1 MSRRA
6 DYRRQ
11 AMDVYECLNTRLTIR
26 NFKPDRVPIGVTRK
40 ILEAGRWA
48 PSSRNRQPWHFV
60 VITDSEALKQIGAL
74 APSGPFIADAPM
86 AIAIFMRDAER
97 PDLDAGRAI
106 QQMEIMAW
114 SLGLGTC
121 FVGFRDSGSALKVKQ
136 LLGMPGAFD
145 LVTVLPFGYR
155 LDSVKGRNRKRKP
168 MSAIAHM
175 GQFGYPF
182 LGR

>member
-1 MSRRA
+1 
-6 DYRRQ
+6 
-11 AMDVYECLNTRLTIR
+11 MDVSECLDTRLTIR
-26 NFKPDRVPIGVTRK
+26 EFKPDRVPIDVTRQ
-40 ILEAGRWA
+40 ILEAGRGA

-60 VITDSEALKQIGAL
+60 VITDSTMLKEIGSFAS
-74 APSGPFIADAPM
+74 SGSFIADAPM
-86 AIAIFMRDAER
+86 AIAVFMRDAER

-121 FVGFRDSGSALKVKQ
+121 FVGFRDSAAAQRVKQ
-136 LLGMPGAFD
+136 LLGVPMAFD
-145 LVTVLPFGYR
+145 LITVLSFGYR
-155 LDSVKGRNRKRKP
+155 LDSVRGRNRKRKP

-175 GQFGYPF
+175 GRFGYPF

>member
-6 DYRRQ
+6 NYRRQ
-11 AMDVYECLNTRLTIR
+11 AMDVNECLDTRLTIR
-26 NFKPDRVPIGVTRK
+26 QFKPDRVPVAVTRK
-40 ILEAGRWA
+40 ILEAGRSA
-48 PSSRNRQPWHFV
+48 PSSRNRQPWQFV
-60 VITDSEALKQIGAL
+60 VITDSGVLKQIGSL

-86 AIAIFMRDAER
+86 AIAVFMQDAER

-121 FVGFRDSGSALKVKQ
+121 FVGFRDSGSAAQVKQ
-136 LLGMPGAFD
+136 LLGVPGGFD
-145 LVTVLPFGYR
+145 LITVLPFGYR
-155 LDSVKGRNRKRKP
+155 LDSVRGRNRKRKP
-168 MSAIAHM
+168 MSAIVHM

-182 LGR
+182 FGR